1 MPNSDWARRW
11 RVALPLL
18 GLLLAWELVA
28 ASGWVSTYLLP
39 RPLDVGMTGLRL
51 LRDGQLWNHTQ
62 ASLGRIALGFA
73 ISCIVGIAL
82 AGAVARFRWLEELT
96 AAPLALLRMIP
107 PLALTPLLILW
118 LGIGN
123 ATQVSIIILS
133 SFFPVFLNAL
143 NGFRHVTAD
152 VHELARSLG
161 LPRLTYATRIA
172 LPAAIPSLATGLRL
186 GFGYSWRA
194 LVGSELIAASSGLGY
209 LIIDAQEMQRT
220 DVVMVGILVIGLLGW
235 GMDWLFQRTVST
247 TLGRR
252 FPEVA
257 A

>member
-1 MPNSDWARRW
+1 MPARDWARRW

-28 ASGWVSTYLLP
+28 ASGWVSAYLLP
-39 RPLDVGMTGLRL
+39 RPLDVGATGLRL

-62 ASLGRIALGFA
+62 ASLGRIAVGFA
-73 ISCIVGIAL
+73 ISCVVGVAL

-133 SFFPVFLNAL
+133 SFFPVFLNAVA
-143 NGFRHVTAD
+143 GFRQVPPEVD
-152 VHELARSLG
+152 ELARSLG
-161 LPRLTYATRIA
+161 LPRLTYVTRIA
-172 LPAAIPSLATGLRL
+172 LPTATPSLVAGLRL

-235 GMDWLFQRTVST
+235 GMDWLFQRMVST